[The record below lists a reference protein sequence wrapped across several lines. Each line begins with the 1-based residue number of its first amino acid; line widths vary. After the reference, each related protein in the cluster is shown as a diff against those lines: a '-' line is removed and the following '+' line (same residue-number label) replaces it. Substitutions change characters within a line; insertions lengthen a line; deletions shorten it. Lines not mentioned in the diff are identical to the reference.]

1 MEFFTFEEL
10 SRYIATYGDDIS
22 RLRQI
27 TNDLNTLDR
36 RILVILRKIWTY
48 SKHQPEVAW
57 EIYEELTFYEK
68 LKDISPDEALEEDS
82 SKNTRKNKPRS
93 QLRKPIQQDLADRLG
108 IDQSTVSRRLK
119 KIRDKNANFDGAQ
132 F

>member
-1 MEFFTFEEL
+1 MEFFTCEEL
-10 SRYIATYGDDIS
+10 SRYIVTYGDDIS

-48 SKHQPEVAW
+48 SKNQPEVAW

-68 LKDISPDEALEEDS
+68 LKDISPDEGLEEDS
-82 SKNTRKNKPRS
+82 SKSSRKNRPRS
-93 QLRKPIQQDLADRLG
+93 QLQKPIQQDLANRLE
-108 IDQSTVSRRLK
+108 I
-119 KIRDKNANFDGAQ
+119 N
-132 F
+132 

>member
-48 SKHQPEVAW
+48 SKNQPEVDW

-82 SKNTRKNKPRS
+82 SKNSRNNRPRS

-108 IDQSTVSRRLK
+108 VDQSTVSRRLK
-119 KIRDKNANFDGAQ
+119 KIRDKYTNFDGAQ